1 MALCQSTLS
10 LIGVLTILALVL
22 GLFMDVNSA
31 DNTQGGYEYPFE
43 GWSGTPIDFSAM
55 YQTKEG
61 LFKKGYVVDQLF
73 NCNAGLITWEVFGVI
88 KGEFRLFSER
98 AIVVHKPQDEC
109 KVRGFNPN
117 SWAKSDLL

>member
-1 MALCQSTLS
+1 
-10 LIGVLTILALVL
+10 
-22 GLFMDVNSA
+22 MDVKSA

-43 GWSGTPIDFSAM
+43 GWSGTPIDFSVM

-73 NCNAGLITWEVFGVI
+73 NCNIGLITWEVFGVI

-109 KVRGFNPN
+109 KARGFNPN
-117 SWAKSDLL
+117 S